1 MSLIVW
7 YAEGDY
13 HCLLGRRG
21 FMSRTRGLKAF
32 LASLCL
38 SALAIDSAAAQDAPV
53 SPTEPAITSPSV
65 DTTKPSWLLG
75 RQKGVVNPFRATPAP
90 GTPGALQKEQL
101 EGSTREAPGLA
112 RARAAL
118 NAPDPVAGAPAA
130 GSAAGCPIGFRRA
143 AAGCVALQIPENGTI
158 DLTGHAWTC
167 KRGFYRQQAACLPV
181 PVPENASLD
190 NTGNRWVCNPGFRRQ
205 QQTCVAFAVPANA
218 SLDASGRTWIC
229 NAGFERREQACIDA
243 ETARLQRQA
252 DRVVNARPGAAQAAS
267 PRDVTITSG
276 ENRQGRSSRAKVV
289 IGRF

>member
-1 MSLIVW
+1 
-7 YAEGDY
+7 
-13 HCLLGRRG
+13 
-21 FMSRTRGLKAF
+21 MSRTRLLKAF

-38 SALAIDSAAAQDAPV
+38 SALAIDSTAAQDAPV
-53 SPTEPAITSPSV
+53 PPAEPTIASPSL

-118 NAPDPVAGAPAA
+118 NNSDAAEAPAA
-130 GSAAGCPIGFRRA
+130 GAGAAAAGCPIGFRRA
-143 AAGCVALQIPENGTI
+143 TTGCVALQIPENGTI

-167 KRGFYRQQAACLPV
+167 KSGFYRQQGACLPV
-181 PVPENASLD
+181 AVPENASLD
-190 NTGNRWVCNPGFRRQ
+190 DTGHRWACNPGFRRQ
-205 QQTCVAFAVPANA
+205 QQACVAFVVPANA
-218 SLDASGRTWIC
+218 SLDASGRTWTC

-243 ETARLQRQA
+243 ETARLQKQA
-252 DRVVNARPGAAQAAS
+252 DRVVNARPGAVKVAP
-267 PRDVTITSG
+267 PRDVTISSG
-276 ENRQGRSSRAKVV
+276 ENRRGRSSRAKVV